1 MFSGLAGEPLPWQH
15 PIADALSPDPARRYS
30 SFLRIRARFPLNE
43 GPHSR
48 SRCRIVEAVLN
59 CDHAV
64 PIRLECRDHFAE
76 DDTMLRR
83 RHCSLSFF
91 WLNCETVNPSLA
103 PDQDLVGFKL
113 CLEDIRGIMELRHLR
128 YFVAVAEEGSLLNAA
143 ERRLNTSQPSLSRQI
158 RDLEAEVG
166 VQLLE
171 RQARG
176 VTLTAAG
183 RVFLDHARLAL
194 LQVEAATEGARQTAQ
209 PQRPVL
215 SMGFLVGLEVMWL
228 PQLLR
233 ILREEA
239 PDVDVTLSTQ
249 SSPELALALMR
260 GKLDIAFLRP
270 EKDNEGVVFKI
281 LAKEPLIAVL
291 PAEHRLA
298 SRKKIRPQDLAREI
312 YVSSARTSPVLQEVI
327 QNYASRVGITLKAKY
342 EGENISSAMSLV
354 ASTGGISLVP
364 LYAQN
369 MLAPNVVARALEG
382 GTPTVDLALGYN
394 RTNPSPLLR
403 RLLSRADELVA
414 NVQNQSIIRYVEA
427 H

>member
-1 MFSGLAGEPLPWQH
+1 MLGFGVDIVLCPFLV
-15 PIADALSPDPARRYS
+15 AD
-30 SFLRIRARFPLNE
+30 
-43 GPHSR
+43 
-48 SRCRIVEAVLN
+48 
-59 CDHAV
+59 
-64 PIRLECRDHFAE
+64 
-76 DDTMLRR
+76 
-83 RHCSLSFF
+83 
-91 WLNCETVNPSLA
+91 CETVNLPLA
-103 PDQDLVGFKL
+103 DDQDLVGFEL
-113 CLEDIRGIMELRHLR
+113 CLEDIRGVMELRHLR
-128 YFVAVAEEGSLLNAA
+128 YFVAVAEEGSLLTAA
-143 ERRLNTSQPSLSRQI
+143 QRRLNTSQPSLSRQI

-194 LQVEAATEGARQTAQ
+194 LQVEAATEAARQTAQ

-239 PDVDVTLSTQ
+239 PDVEVTLSTQ

-394 RTNPSPLLR
+394 RANPSPLLR

-427 H
+427 Q